1 MDTSDKVN
9 ILMVDDQ
16 PAKLLSYEAILGD
29 LGENL
34 IKATS
39 GREALEHLLKTDIAI
54 VLVDVSMPEID
65 GFDLAALIRQHP
77 RYQRTAIIFVSA
89 VRLTD
94 FDRLKGYEVGAVDY
108 VPVPVIPEILRA
120 KVSVFAELY
129 RKTRQLE
136 ELNGELEQRVWERTA
151 ELQQLLALTDTA
163 LEHLALDD
171 LLPAMLERMQA
182 VLSVDNVALLLL
194 DGDGQTLR
202 VRAAR
207 GLEEA
212 VAEQVHVPVGHGFSG
227 RIVASR
233 APLIVDDLSTVPV
246 ANPLLSERLRA
257 VVGVPLLL
265 HSQVLGVLHTGTAQ
279 LHTFT
284 ERDVQLLQRVATR
297 VALAIDRWRRF
308 EAEQAARREAEAAL
322 AQAQVSESRFQRLV
336 EANIIGIVIGD
347 LERAIEAN
355 DAYLCL
361 LGYTRADLPAGR
373 LSWVAMNPSESL
385 GITERAVQ
393 EALTRG
399 ACEPFEMEYVRQ
411 DGSRVPAL
419 VGMALLERD
428 PVRFVSFV
436 LDLTERKRLERER
449 AEARASEMALLEVN
463 RHMDQFLATAAHD
476 LRTPVSVALMG
487 VDLAQVRIKR
497 IATAVA
503 PAPDCDRSAGRCD
516 DVSSAINALEHASQA
531 IERLSRLISRLFD
544 VALART
550 GKLELRPLPCD
561 LVTLVREYTGAQ
573 RALTPERTICL
584 DLPTDVAVPVVAD
597 ADRLGQVVTNF
608 LNNALKYSP
617 PNRPVDVNLAVDGL
631 QVRVAVR
638 DEGPGLPLEER
649 DRVWEPFHRA
659 EGIAAQGGTSESL
672 GLGLHICKTV
682 VERHGGQV
690 GVVSVV
696 GEGSTFWFTLPLA
709 GATG

>member
-1 MDTSDKVN
+1 MGTSDKVN

-94 FDRLKGYEVGAVDY
+94 LDRLKGYEVGAVDY

-136 ELNGELEQRVWERTA
+136 ELNQELERRVSERTK

-171 LLPAMLERMQA
+171 LLPAVLERIQA
-182 VLSVDNVALLLL
+182 VLGVDNVALLLL

-212 VAEQVHVPVGHGFSG
+212 VVAQVCVPGGQGFAG
-227 RIVASR
+227 RITASR

-297 VALAIDRWRRF
+297 VALAIERARLF
-308 EAEQAARREAEAAL
+308 EAEQAARRQAEAAL

-336 EANIIGIVIGD
+336 EANIIGIVVAD
-347 LERAIEAN
+347 TERVIEAN
-355 DAYLCL
+355 DAYLHL
-361 LGYTRADLPAGR
+361 LGYTRADLLPSR
-373 LSWVAMNPSESL
+373 LSWVAVNPPESL
-385 GITERAVQ
+385 AVTEQAMQV
-393 EALTRG
+393 ALTTG
-399 ACEPFEMEYVRQ
+399 ACEPFETEYVRR
-411 DGSRVPAL
+411 DGSRVPVLA
-419 VGMALLERD
+419 GMALLERD

-436 LDLTERKRLERER
+436 LDLSERKRLERER
-449 AEARASEMALLEVN
+449 AEARASEMALLGVN

-476 LRTPVSVALMG
+476 LRTPVTGALMG
-487 VDLAQVRIKR
+487 VDLAQLVIKR
-497 IATAVA
+497 VAAAVS
-503 PAPDCDRSAGRCD
+503 PAPECDRSAGRYE
-516 DVSSAINALEHASQA
+516 DVSSAINALEHATQA
-531 IERLSRLISRLFD
+531 VQRLSRLISRLFD
-544 VALART
+544 VAQARA
-550 GKLELRPLPCD
+550 GSAWANSARWRRSALFMWGCPPARPC
-561 LVTLVREYTGAQ
+561 RSS
-573 RALTPERTICL
+573 RM
-584 DLPTDVAVPVVAD
+584 PTASG
-597 ADRLGQVVTNF
+597 RS
-608 LNNALKYSP
+608 SP
-617 PNRPVDVNLAVDGL
+617 
-631 QVRVAVR
+631 
-638 DEGPGLPLEER
+638 
-649 DRVWEPFHRA
+649 
-659 EGIAAQGGTSESL
+659 T
-672 GLGLHICKTV
+672 C
-682 VERHGGQV
+682 
-690 GVVSVV
+690 
-696 GEGSTFWFTLPLA
+696 
-709 GATG
+709 